1 MSIKIKAKM
10 KGDVTEIKALI
21 KHPMETGQRKNSKG
35 EKIPAHYIQ
44 EVAVTAN
51 DKVVMQAEWGTA
63 VSKNPYI
70 SFSYKGAS
78 GDKIKL
84 TWKDNKGE
92 TDSKEAAVK

>member
-10 KGDVTEIKALI
+10 KGDVTEVKALI

-44 EVAVTAN
+44 EVEVTAN